1 MSGFVPRNPE
11 TGEPEVIHGI
21 SLPQLNSQSDTIPT
35 FRTRICSA
43 IMTLEYS
50 PLLQEC
56 LARPEIQD
64 AGIRMETKIRQ
75 LIDSEPTLD
84 AGTKVL
90 SASKFVLFASYAIR
104 SWE

>member
-11 TGEPEVIHGI
+11 TGEPEVIHGM
-21 SLPQLNSQSDTIPT
+21 SLPQPSSQSDTTPI
-35 FRTRICSA
+35 FRTKICSA

-50 PLLQEC
+50 PLVQEC

-64 AGIRMETKIRQ
+64 AGIRMETKIRK
-75 LIDSEPTLD
+75 LIDSAPTLD

-90 SASKFVLFASYAIR
+90 FASKLVWFASYAIH